1 LEQGRVKDPLEDAGI
16 EVASRTA
23 TTILVAF
30 IAAMV
35 ALAIFVPGSR
45 TPLIL
50 IVGIILMVMLHEFG
64 HYITAK
70 RSGMKVTEFFVG
82 FGPRLW
88 SFTRGET
95 EYGVKAIPAGGYVR
109 IIGMTNM
116 EEVDPEDEP
125 RTFRQGTTGKRLTVI
140 LAGVTV
146 NLIIAFLLFFI
157 VIAGQG
163 RVFDG
168 PNTTVQT
175 VQSGSAA
182 NAADLQTGDKILAVN
197 GVAISGWDELKS
209 TIEKSGGKQLA
220 LVVDRHGEQVELV
233 ATPKVQNGEGFL
245 GVSPGTVVRD
255 VGVFEAV
262 PESLKTMGTVFT
274 GFTNVLSDR
283 LSPSGVSTSA
293 QQSFTQPVPAAT
305 SQANLNRPMSLIGI
319 VNTGSDLVGGNVWL
333 ILLLLGQISFILA
346 VFNLLPI
353 LPFDGGHAVVVLYE
367 WVASKIKHHRVFVD
381 YRKLIPVSVVLLIP
395 ILFLGLSSMVL
406 DIRQL
411 GN

>member
-1 LEQGRVKDPLEDAGI
+1 MKDPLEDATV
-16 EVASRTA
+16 EVNSDTA
-23 TTILVAF
+23 TRILVAF
-30 IAAMV
+30 VVGMI

-50 IVGIILMVMLHEFG
+50 IAGIILMVMLHEFG
-64 HYITAK
+64 HYWTAK
-70 RSGMKVTEFFVG
+70 RSGMKVTEFFLG

-88 SFTRGET
+88 SFRRGET

-116 EEVDPEDEP
+116 EEVDPADEP
-125 RTFRQGTTGKRLTVI
+125 RTFRQGTPGKRLTVI

-146 NLIIAFLLFFI
+146 NLIIAFVLFFV

-168 PNTTVQT
+168 PNTTVERIT
-175 VQSGSAA
+175 ADSAA
-182 NAADLQTGDKILAVN
+182 HEAGLQTGDKIVAVN
-197 GVAISGWDELKS
+197 GAALAGWDDLKS
-209 TIEKSGGKQLA
+209 IIQKSGGKQLT
-220 LVVDRHGEQVELV
+220 LVVDRHGEQVTVV
-233 ATPKVQNGEGFL
+233 ATPKVQDGHGFL
-245 GVSPGTVVRD
+245 GVGPGTIVRD
-255 VGVFEAV
+255 VGVLEAV
-262 PESLKTMGTVFT
+262 PESFKTMGSIFT

-283 LSPSGVSTSA
+283 LSPSGVQTSA
-293 QQSFTQPVPAAT
+293 SQSFTSAAPAAG
-305 SQANLNRPMSLIGI
+305 SQQDLNRPMSLIGI
-319 VNTGSDLVGGNVWL
+319 VDAGSDVVGSNMWL

-353 LPFDGGHAVVVLYE
+353 LPFDGGHAVVVIYE
-367 WVASKIKHHRVFVD
+367 WVASKVRHRRVYVD

-411 GN
+411 GQ

>member
-1 LEQGRVKDPLEDAGI
+1 VRDVLEEAG
-16 EVASRTA
+16 VGADVNSRTA
-23 TTILVAF
+23 TGLLLTF
-30 IAAMV
+30 IAGRI

-45 TPLIL
+45 TPLLLIL
-50 IVGIILMVMLHEFG
+50 GIILMVMLHEFG
-64 HYITAK
+64 HVWMAK

-116 EEVDPEDEP
+116 EEVDPADEP
-125 RTFRQGTTGKRLTVI
+125 RTFRQATPGKRLATI

-146 NLIIAFLLFFI
+146 NFFIAFVLFFV

-168 PNTTVQT
+168 PNTTVER
-175 VQSGSAA
+175 VVAGSAA
-182 NAADLQTGDKILAVN
+182 DQAGLQTSDKVIGVN
-197 GVAISGWDELKS
+197 GRRIDNWDGLKS
-209 TIEKSGGKQLA
+209 TIEHNGGRAITLT
-220 LVVDRHGEQVELV
+220 VVRNGEEITLT
-233 ATPKVQNGEGFL
+233 ATPKAQNGVGFL

-255 VGVFEAV
+255 VGFFEAV
-262 PESLKTMGTVFT
+262 PESFKTMGNITT
-274 GFTNVLSDR
+274 GFVGILGDR
-283 LSPSGVSTSA
+283 LSPSGVSNSA
-293 QQSFTQPVPAAT
+293 QQTVSASLPSAD
-305 SQANLNRPMSLIGI
+305 SKENLNRPMSLIGI
-319 VNTGSDLVGGNVWL
+319 VDTGSDLVGGNLWL
-333 ILLLLGQISFILA
+333 IALLLGQISFILA

-353 LPFDGGHAVVVLYE
+353 LPFDGGHAVVVIYE
-367 WVASKIKHHRVFVD
+367 WIASKVKHHRVYAD
-381 YRKLIPVSVVLLIP
+381 YRKFIPVSVVLIIP

>member
-1 LEQGRVKDPLEDAGI
+1 MKDPLEEAGV

-23 TTILVAF
+23 TTILAAF
-30 IAAMV
+30 ILGMV

-45 TPLIL
+45 TPLL
-50 IVGIILMVMLHEFG
+50 LVLGIILMVMLHEFG
-64 HYITAK
+64 HYYTAK

-116 EEVDPEDEP
+116 EEVEPADEP
-125 RTFRQGTTGKRLTVI
+125 RTFRQGTPGKRLTVI

-146 NLIIAFLLFFI
+146 NLIIAFVLFFV

-163 RVFDG
+163 RVYGG
-168 PNTTVQT
+168 PNTTVERVT
-175 VQSGSAA
+175 AGSAA
-182 NAADLQTGDKILAVN
+182 HAAGIETGDKIVAVD
-197 GVAISGWDELKS
+197 GVAIADWNQLKS
-209 TIEKSGGKQLA
+209 TIERNGGQQIDI
-220 LVVDRHGEQVELV
+220 VVDRHGSPVDLV
-233 ATPKVQNGEGFL
+233 ATPKLKAGQGFL
-245 GVSPGTVVRD
+245 GVGPGTLVRD
-255 VGVFEAV
+255 VGVLEAV
-262 PESLKTMGTVFT
+262 PESFKTMGNVFT
-274 GFTNVLSDR
+274 GFTHILGDR

-293 QQSFTQPVPAAT
+293 QQSFTSSVPKTT
-305 SQANLNRPMSLIGI
+305 SAENLNRPMSLIGI
-319 VNTGSDLVGGNVWL
+319 VDTGSDLVGGNLWL
-333 ILLLLGQISFILA
+333 IALLLGQISFILA

-367 WVASKIKHHRVFVD
+367 WVASKVRHHRVYVD

-411 GN
+411 GQ